1 MSDDLISRKAVLDY
15 LKEQNNNLLKEKQ
28 KNGFVVSTEACRG
41 MESALIAFRSFILNL
56 PTAFDKEKVIE
67 ELKSWEKA
75 SHDAGIQSTYAELD
89 NKASGYYQESRAYH
103 RAIEIVEKGGI
114 E

>member
-1 MSDDLISRKAVLDY
+1 MRLIDADELIKGRVENDPVRIAV
-15 LKEQNNNLLKEKQ
+15 KC
-28 KNGFVVSTEACRG
+28 A
-41 MESALIAFRSFILNL
+41 

-67 ELKSWEKA
+67 ELKGEIELVA
-75 SHDAGIQSTYAELD
+75 HNPMIAGRYIKKS
-89 NKASGYYQESRAYH
+89 

>member
-41 MESALIAFRSFILNL
+41 MESALIAFRSFILSQ

-67 ELKSWEKA
+67 ELKEQIELVSYNPTT
-75 SHDAGIQSTYAELD
+75 AGRYIKKD
-89 NKASGYYQESRAYH
+89 RVIK
-103 RAIEIVEKGGI
+103 IVEKGGI

>member
-15 LKEQNNNLLKEKQ
+15 LKEQNNNLLMEKQ
-28 KNGFVVSTEACRG
+28 KNGVISTEACRG
-41 MESALIAFRSFILNL
+41 MESALIAFRSFILSQ

-67 ELKSWEKA
+67 ELKGQIELVSYNPMT
-75 SHDAGIQSTYAELD
+75 AGRYIKKD
-89 NKASGYYQESRAYH
+89 RVIK
-103 RAIEIVEKGGI
+103 IVEKGGI

>member
-15 LKEQNNNLLKEKQ
+15 LKEQNNNLLMEKQ
-28 KNGFVVSTEACRG
+28 KNGVVSTEACRG
-41 MESALIAFRSFILNL
+41 MESALIAFRSFILSQ

-67 ELKSWEKA
+67 ELKEQIELVSYNPTT
-75 SHDAGIQSTYAELD
+75 AGRYIKKD
-89 NKASGYYQESRAYH
+89 RVIK
-103 RAIEIVEKGGI
+103 IVEKGGI

>member
-41 MESALIAFRSFILNL
+41 MESALIAFRSFILSQ

-67 ELKSWEKA
+67 ELRGQIELISYNPMT
-75 SHDAGIQSTYAELD
+75 AGRYIKKD
-89 NKASGYYQESRAYH
+89 RVIK
-103 RAIEIVEKGGI
+103 IVEKGGI